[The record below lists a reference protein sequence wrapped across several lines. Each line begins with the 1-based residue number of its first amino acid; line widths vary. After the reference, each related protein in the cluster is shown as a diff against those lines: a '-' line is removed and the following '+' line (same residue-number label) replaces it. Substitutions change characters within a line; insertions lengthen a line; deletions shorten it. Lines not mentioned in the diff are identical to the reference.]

1 MAVQWSNFH
10 SARRKSRFHSSPQ
23 KLVHIPNFDRILQ
36 KIHILSMGVSLQPLG
51 PPLCTQILNVS
62 LLINF
67 PLRNWLYTILKE
79 KFQKYAISAIGAVL
93 RPPGP
98 LFRGPLAPPSPNLKC
113 SGLVLNSTSDPE
125 ISLCEN
131 ARNFEANIVEMCML
145 GFKTVFFA
153 GARAS

>member
-1 MAVQWSNFH
+1 
-10 SARRKSRFHSSPQ
+10 
-23 KLVHIPNFDRILQ
+23 
-36 KIHILSMGVSLQPLG
+36 MGVSLQPLG
-51 PPLCTQILNVS
+51 PPLCTLILKVS

-98 LFRGPLAPPSPNLKC
+98 LFRGTLVPPPQI

-125 ISLCEN
+125 IS
-131 ARNFEANIVEMCML
+131 
-145 GFKTVFFA
+145 
-153 GARAS
+153 